1 MIFLELG
8 LRVRSRFYE
17 VGGEYIYSGQIFS
30 LVKEWLRAGPRIG
43 SSNSIDIFLVLSP
56 FTDPSLPKS
65 SVTLLFKIV
74 IAGTPIYLHY
84 KRILLTPS
92 HCLCIAHKCCPDN
105 LGLAFYRNGW
115 RGFP

>member
-17 VGGEYIYSGQIFS
+17 VGGEYIYPGQTFS
-30 LVKEWLRAGPRIG
+30 LVKEWHRAEPRIG

-56 FTDPSLPKS
+56 FMDTSLPKS
-65 SVTLLFKIV
+65 SVILLFKKV
-74 IAGTPIYLHY
+74 IIGTPIYLHY
-84 KRILLTPS
+84 KHILLIPS
-92 HCLCIAHKCCPDN
+92 HCLFIAHKCYPDN